1 VLVHQVRER
10 GLRNQSYRSTLP
22 LARQHERLRQERA
35 KLSRDQHIRLN
46 QAFTI
51 NRGRISRIQFTRRV
65 GTRIP
70 RSVKLFA
77 VKAAVLVIFPHYR
90 DYRYLVAENTICTLD
105 PNTYDIVD
113 VLDKGTYAQR
123 P

>member
-1 VLVHQVRER
+1 
-10 GLRNQSYRSTLP
+10 
-22 LARQHERLRQERA
+22 
-35 KLSRDQHIRLN
+35 
-46 QAFTI
+46 
-51 NRGRISRIQFTRRV
+51 
-65 GTRIP
+65 
-70 RSVKLFA
+70 VKLFA